1 MSITVYTD
9 GASRGNPGRGG
20 WGASII
26 SAEGKVFE
34 LGGREA
40 ETTNN
45 RMEMSAVR
53 GALSFIEERKL
64 TGDIVI
70 HTDSAYV
77 LNGITMWMYGWEKN
91 NWKTKTGEPVLNQD
105 IWQVLLAL
113 MFRLKKTHRV
123 ELVKVKGHSGIVGNE
138 RVDTIATAYADG
150 VPTVLFTGSEADYV
164 KMMGGA
170 VKDKKAEGARPAK
183 LAVRKSAS
191 SKKAFAYVSLVDG
204 EFFSDKTWEDCK
216 VRVTGVGGV
225 KYKKVFSAEELSAVQ
240 KEWSS

>member
-26 SAEGKVFE
+26 SSEGKVFE
-34 LGGREA
+34 LGGHEP

-64 TGDIVI
+64 MGDMVI
-70 HTDSAYV
+70 YTDSAYV

-91 NWKTKTGEPVLNQD
+91 DWKTKTGEPVLNQD
-105 IWQVLLAL
+105 IWKELLVL
-113 MFRLKKTHRV
+113 MFRMKKTHGV
-123 ELVKVKGHSGIVGNE
+123 DFVKVKGHSGIIGNE

-150 VPTVLFTGSEADYV
+150 ERIPLFTGSVADYEQL
-164 KMMGGA
+164 MQGSIH
-170 VKDKKAEGARPAK
+170 E
-183 LAVRKSAS
+183 KSAQKPKAS
-191 SKKAFAYVSLVDG
+191 VRQSALSKKAFAYVSFVNG
-204 EFFSDKTWEDCK
+204 TFFADKTWDDCK
-216 VRVTGVGGV
+216 ARVAGVSGA
-225 KYKKVFSAEELSAVQ
+225 KYKKVFSADEVSLVQ
-240 KEWSS
+240 KEWSN